1 MFREL
6 CGDAALRNVVIV
18 TNMWGE
24 VSPEDGLD
32 RENQLS
38 SKFFKP
44 VLDLGAQ
51 MARHYNSTR
60 SAHEIIRR
68 ILKNRPMPLRIQREL
83 VDEHL
88 DIANTAAGNAVNREL
103 NEQRKRH
110 RDELRGVEEE
120 IEQAMREQDEETR
133 QELEEDRRRLQEQ
146 MDKVRQ
152 DSERMALD
160 YAAEKEKLAAKMQG
174 MEREAQEREWAE
186 PEHPYRRQSNDFNRP
201 PVNPSAAY
209 RVRPKYTSATS
220 R

>member
-51 MARHYNSTR
+51 MARHYNSIR

-88 DIANTAAGNAVNREL
+88 DIADTAAGNTVNREL
-103 NEQRKRH
+103 ER
-110 RDELRGVEEE
+110 RD
-120 IEQAMREQDEETR
+120 D
-133 QELEEDRRRLQEQ
+133 
-146 MDKVRQ
+146 
-152 DSERMALD
+152 LD
-160 YAAEKEKLAAKMQG
+160 WEKLKEAT
-174 MEREAQEREWAE
+174 ERTEKQAVREDGSSPLRTRE
-186 PEHPYRRQSNDFNRP
+186 TSCVQVLFH
-201 PVNPSAAY
+201 
-209 RVRPKYTSATS
+209 SAT
-220 R
+220 RNG